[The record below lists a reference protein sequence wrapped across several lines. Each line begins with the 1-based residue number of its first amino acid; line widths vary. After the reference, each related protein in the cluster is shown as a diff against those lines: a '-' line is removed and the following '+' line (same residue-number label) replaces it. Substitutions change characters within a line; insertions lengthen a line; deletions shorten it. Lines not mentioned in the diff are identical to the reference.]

1 MDLKVY
7 TKEEVKQPHGS
18 EYYYKPN
25 IIDIEPVISIA
36 EDGHEVL
43 EGCAVL
49 DKYEE
54 IIEQEC
60 ALATIW
66 QRGLDPVS
74 PEVGVRWSEVL
85 LGEVNI
91 IQLMEDIRQAVENI
105 TLDVTVVFDTVT
117 DENGNSILQY
127 TLQAVA

>member
-7 TKEEVKQPHGS
+7 RKEEVKQPHGS
-18 EYYYKPN
+18 EYYYVPN
-25 IIDIEPVISIA
+25 IIDIEPSMSIA

-43 EGCAVL
+43 EGCTEI
-49 DKYEE
+49 DEYEDV
-54 IIEQEC
+54 IEQEC

-91 IQLMEDIRQAVENI
+91 IQLMEDIREAVENI
-105 TLDVTVVFDTVT
+105 TLDVVVIFDTVT
-117 DENGNSILQY
+117 DSDGNSILQY

>member
-7 TKEEVKQPHGS
+7 RKEEVKQPHGS
-18 EYYYKPN
+18 EYYFVPN
-25 IIDIEPVISIA
+25 IIDIEPSMSIA

-43 EGCAVL
+43 EGCTEI
-49 DKYEE
+49 DKYEDV
-54 IIEQEC
+54 IEQEC

-91 IQLMEDIRQAVENI
+91 IQLMEDIREAVENI
-105 TLDVTVVFDTVT
+105 TLDVVVIFDTVT
-117 DENGNSILQY
+117 DSDGNSILQY

>member
-18 EYYYKPN
+18 EYYYVPN
-25 IIDIEPVISIA
+25 IIDIEPKLSVA

-43 EGCAVL
+43 EGCTVFEDGKDL
-49 DKYEE
+49 
-54 IIEQEC
+54 IEQAC

-74 PEVGVRWSEVL
+74 TAVGVRWSEII

-91 IQLMEDIRQAVENI
+91 IQLMEDIREAVAEV
-105 TLDVTVVFDTVT
+105 TLDVVVVFDTVT
-117 DENGNSILQY
+117 DADGTSRLQY

>member
-25 IIDIEPVISIA
+25 IIDIEPVVSIA

-43 EGCAVL
+43 GGCTVL
-49 DKYEE
+49 EE
-54 IIEQEC
+54 YDELIEQEC

-91 IQLMEDIRQAVENI
+91 IQLMEDIRQAVEDI
-105 TLDVTVVFDTVT
+105 TLDVIVVFDTVT
-117 DENGNSILQY
+117 DEKGNSILQY

>member
-7 TKEEVKQPHGS
+7 RKEEVKQPHGS
-18 EYYYKPN
+18 EYYYVPN
-25 IIDIEPVISIA
+25 IIDIEPSISIA

-43 EGCAVL
+43 EGCTEI
-49 DKYEE
+49 DEYEDV
-54 IIEQEC
+54 IEQEC

-91 IQLMEDIRQAVENI
+91 IQLMEDIREAVENI
-105 TLDVTVVFDTVT
+105 TLDVVVIFDTVT
-117 DENGNSILQY
+117 DSDGNSILQY